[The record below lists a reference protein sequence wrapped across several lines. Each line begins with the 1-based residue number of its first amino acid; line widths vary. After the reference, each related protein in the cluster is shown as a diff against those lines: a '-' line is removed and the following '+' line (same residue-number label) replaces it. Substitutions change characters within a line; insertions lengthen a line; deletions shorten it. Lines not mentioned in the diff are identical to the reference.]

1 MSDRYNPFGLPYLDR
16 PVDTPN
22 YSVDS
27 RWPDQP
33 SVADAFQMGH
43 LASTDQY
50 SPTTYAP
57 FDAYDRAQQAQHRD
71 EKQQQAMQRSA
82 DVARALSGQGQ
93 GPADIRTPVAGMRMG
108 DLAGEMLAPDDVLG
122 ASTLFNP
129 VRVGRKAIP
138 AAAGAILGSDT
149 AEAGGARD
157 PRLWSSISPIK
168 LSKPLDQYAHRY
180 TDVRAPPTPRFIN
193 PEDLVGSHGLFT
205 PWDLSAIGKTLT
217 HVDDKALQ
225 NPVPLHGGV
234 GFQQAN
240 PGMAAASE
248 QAISRRLENE
258 AERITRETGKPPVI
272 IPITM
277 APTGVDASHHVA
289 DPLAQL
295 VQTAPIKADDLTAF
309 NDMMRAR
316 VAAMEA
322 KKKNPADRKVWMD
335 TTDPGFADYIS
346 SMKGGMTLKAA
357 MADRMGLAEW
367 QKKGFPD
374 VAAVRHAVSE
384 PALIE
389 APRNSVGMTFA
400 RYIPGQGL
408 LKTDHPS
415 YPHGVAGQH
424 MGQLASLIPF
434 EKAAP
439 TIVEGLARVNA
450 ANRAMGKKVAIQ
462 PAYHLGRPTEGVP
475 VSQYFDQE
483 WADNIRRHWGDLK

>member
-16 PVDTPN
+16 PAETPN

-43 LASTDQY
+43 LAHTDQY
-50 SPTTYAP
+50 APTTYAP

-71 EKQQQAMQRSA
+71 EKQQQAVQRSA
-82 DVARALSGQGQ
+82 DVARGLAGQQ
-93 GPADIRTPVAGMRMG
+93 GPADIRPVVGGMKMA
-108 DLAGEMLAPDDVLG
+108 DMAGEMLAPDDVLG

-129 VRVGRKAIP
+129 VRIGRKAIP

-168 LSKPLDQYAHRY
+168 LSKPLDQMAHRY
-180 TDVRAPPTPRFIN
+180 TDVRAPPIPRFIN

-225 NPVPLHGGV
+225 NPVRLHGGV
-234 GFQQAN
+234 GFQEAN

-295 VQTAPIKADDLTAF
+295 VQTAPVKADDLKAF
-309 NDMMRAR
+309 NDDMRAR

-322 KKKNPADRKVWMD
+322 KKKNPADRKAWMD

-346 SMKGGMTLKAA
+346 SMKGGMTLKAL
-357 MADRMGLAEW
+357 MAERMGLAQW
-367 QKKGFPD
+367 QAKGFPD

-424 MGQLASLIPF
+424 MGQLASLLPF
-434 EKAAP
+434 GKAAP
-439 TIVEGLARVNA
+439 SIAEGLARVNA
-450 ANRAMGKKVAIQ
+450 ENMAMGKKVAIQ

-475 VSQYFDQE
+475 VSQYFDNE
-483 WADNIRRHWGDLK
+483 WAANVRRHWGEKP